1 MAVVDMKRKFPTLGD
16 KGDDDLLLEKER
28 PAKKPET
35 SSSSRITGLKIRTPN
50 DPNATPRVEPVMRP
64 QARAAMIQSKID
76 IELTRQR
83 DHHWEDG
90 INVTSMILVTATPLI
105 AF

>member
-16 KGDDDLLLEKER
+16 KGDEDLLIEKER

-35 SSSSRITGLKIRTPN
+35 LSSSSSRITGLKIRTPN
-50 DPNATPRVEPVMRP
+50 DPNAATPRVEPVMRP

-90 INVTSMILVTATPLI
+90 INVS
-105 AF
+105 